1 MRIRISFLA
10 FTLLAGCGQGGNSS
24 PGQDASSPAASAA
37 TAARLE
43 IQPITP
49 AISEQN
55 ELGGAGCTF
64 LAAGASDEN
73 WAVVTR
79 DDNKAWFMTGG
90 ALVALHGPGNP
101 DASTKPAL
109 DRYDS
114 ELYSLR
120 IARGPGAQSSS
131 GETDQQEAS
140 VSILDKAGKELYQAK
155 GTLTCGG

>member
-1 MRIRISFLA
+1 MRYGISLIA
-10 FTLLAGCGQGGNSS
+10 LTLLAACGKPSGAG
-24 PGQDASSPAASAA
+24 PVQDASVTPPPSVAPIAV
-37 TAARLE
+37 
-43 IQPITP
+43 QPITP
-49 AISEQN
+49 EISEKN

-64 LAAGASDEN
+64 FAEGAKDEN

-90 ALVALHGPGNP
+90 TLVTLHGPGDP

-109 DRYDS
+109 DRYDG

-120 IARGPGAQSSS
+120 IARS
-131 GETDQQEAS
+131 GTPATSGDTDRQEAS